1 VGLGGAGAG
10 LGGTIMSGGGGPVW
24 GRVGPEPASEG
35 RIMSGG
41 GGPVWGRVGP
51 EPASEGRS

>member
-1 VGLGGAGAG
+1 
-10 LGGTIMSGGGGPVW
+10 MSGGGRPVW